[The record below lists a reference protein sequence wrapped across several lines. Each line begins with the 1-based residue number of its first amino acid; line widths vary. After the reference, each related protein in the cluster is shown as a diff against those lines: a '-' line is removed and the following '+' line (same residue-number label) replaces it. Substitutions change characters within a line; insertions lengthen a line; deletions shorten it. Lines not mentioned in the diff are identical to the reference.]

1 MNGALAWAGVAVLG
15 ALGAL
20 QRHRLTAAVAARRP
34 GDVPLGT
41 LTVNLSGALALG
53 LLVGLGVS
61 GAWLAVL
68 GGGFLGGFTTFSTWM
83 VEAHRLG
90 KRGQRRLAAIY
101 VLGSM
106 AAGLAATGAGWLV
119 GSALR

>member
-1 MNGALAWAGVAVLG
+1 MIGAIGALER
-15 ALGAL
+15 
-20 QRHRLTAAVAARRP
+20 QRVPAAVVAWW
-34 GDVPLGT
+34 GGEGPLGGRA
-41 LTVNLSGALALG
+41 VKVSGALALG
-53 LLVGLGVS
+53 L
-61 GAWLAVL
+61 L

-90 KRGQRRLAAIY
+90 ERGNRRLAAIY

-106 AAGLAATGAGWLV
+106 AAGLAATGTGWLV